1 MFKTKGQDE
10 ISEELSEV
18 EIGNP
23 LEEEFRIVIIKMNEG
38 FRRRMDAQS
47 KKLVL
52 TKRNKKNGKQGH
64 LRCCLQGLKS

>member
-47 KKLVL
+47 KKLEVFNRQRTQRT
-52 TKRNKKNGKQGH
+52 TKQR
-64 LRCCLQGLKS
+64 LRI